1 MFEQDYNNLY
11 ESEKE
16 EFQRITNYILSKTF
30 VIRDVYDKQA
40 KKMVTSKE
48 FLFMEKYYDIFESYL
63 SIAGWKLVKEPLEG
77 IYWVES
83 IYGQNKAKFDAF
95 TTFILLS
102 LMVVYE
108 ETAPITTLGNS
119 VITTTSDVISKMQ
132 ILGLITKK
140 PPKEQFRIA
149 FRRLEQFNIIL
160 RLNTSQ
166 DVELWKIMIMPA
178 IHHVIDYD
186 KLKELCEYI
195 PSSLKEKYE
204 TNNDTNEN
212 DNEDTSETSNFTA

>member
-16 EFQRITNYILSKTF
+16 EFRRVANYILSKTF

-40 KKMVTSKE
+40 KKMITSSE

-63 SIAGWKLVKEPLEG
+63 DISGWKLVKEPIEG
-77 IYWVES
+77 IYWVEN
-83 IYGQNKAKFDAF
+83 IYGQNKAKFDSF
-95 TTFILLS
+95 TTFVLLS
-102 LMVVYE
+102 LMVTYE
-108 ETAPITTLGNS
+108 ESAPITTLGNS
-119 VITTTSDVISKMQ
+119 VITTTYDIISKMQ

-140 PPKEQFRIA
+140 PSKEQFRIT

-166 DVELWKIMIMPA
+166 DVELWKIMIMPS

-195 PSSLKEKYE
+195 PLSLKEKYE
-204 TNNDTNEN
+204 KNPESSSDSENNNVDG
-212 DNEDTSETSNFTA
+212 DA

>member
-16 EFQRITNYILSKTF
+16 EFRRVANYILSKTF

-40 KKMVTSKE
+40 KKMITSSE

-63 SIAGWKLVKEPLEG
+63 DISGWKLVKEPIEG
-77 IYWVES
+77 IYWVEN
-83 IYGQNKAKFDAF
+83 IYGQNKAKFDSF
-95 TTFILLS
+95 TTFVLLS
-102 LMVVYE
+102 LMVTYE
-108 ETAPITTLGNS
+108 ESAPITTLGNS
-119 VITTTSDVISKMQ
+119 VITTTYDIISKMQ

-140 PPKEQFRIA
+140 PSKEQFRIT

-166 DVELWKIMIMPA
+166 DVELWKIMIMPS

-204 TNNDTNEN
+204 KNPESSSDSENNNVDG
-212 DNEDTSETSNFTA
+212 DA